1 MGRRNDSEWEMPAN
15 GIFRILRSFDKKR
28 IGPLEYDTLRVLWKR
43 GSATVW
49 EAINDGNIH
58 REYSTVMT
66 TLNRLCKKGL
76 AKRTVEPHSR
86 AFRYVPRHRTQA
98 DWQREVAIETV
109 KKVLSMDTMPLPLSF
124 LVEAISEHDAK
135 LLDNLQRLVDEKCRK
150 CK

>member
-1 MGRRNDSEWEMPAN
+1 M
-15 GIFRILRSFDKKR
+15 
-28 IGPLEYDTLRVLWKR
+28 
-43 GSATVW
+43 W

-76 AKRTVEPHSR
+76 AKRTVEPNSR